1 MDNNSLPNG
10 FISIDDAVEL
20 IKTNTFNTPTIDIRW
35 LVGHMDWI
43 EEAHNFRI
51 PKVRLITK
59 EEYADYM
66 EKHHGRR
73 PSELVQL
80 GSVFVAI
87 NTSFEKELLRKTI
100 RDNYRDVAGREYV
113 QQTTRGI
120 STVKDEET
128 GGSERPRA
136 TKKTIAK
143 EGEIIGESKGSV
155 TTNSADGAGV

>member
-20 IKTNTFNTPTIDIRW
+20 IKTNTFNAPTIDIRW

-59 EEYADYM
+59 EEYTDYM

-73 PSELVQL
+73 PSELVH
-80 GSVFVAI
+80 
-87 NTSFEKELLRKTI
+87 TSFEKELLRKTI

-128 GGSERPRA
+128 GGSERPRV